1 MRAIERPTILTVIC
15 IISFAYAVLGFPTIF
30 SPFIKKQGDFFPAFT
45 GVLIA
50 FEFISVVGVWYMK
63 KWGLRIYILTSLL
76 SQSLLIYID
85 NWASYKLVLPIFFI
99 VLSAFFYKKMD
110 HNL

>member
-45 GVLIA
+45 GILISL
-50 FEFISVVGVWYMK
+50 EFI
-63 KWGLRIYILTSLL
+63 
-76 SQSLLIYID
+76 
-85 NWASYKLVLPIFFI
+85 
-99 VLSAFFYKKMD
+99 
-110 HNL
+110 